1 MLNTTRCNT
10 GHHGI
15 KYWHNMAFFFFF
27 FQASFQKNNWPVF
40 FFKGIFFFNSFMSY
54 KILFFRDLM
63 LTAGCASWTVETL
76 IASPKKRHLCLV
88 LTVSETRCGPFPQ
101 HQFTLHTHKYK
112 IVCCPPPPL
121 PIPPSCGSSLNLLHW
136 ILHVIKLLQCK
147 TSLYV
152 LGSTGSVASCGTTL
166 LPHTT

>member
-1 MLNTTRCNT
+1 MCGTSTEYDFIFWVSLVNCVGKMDPHHKTTLLLMLNTTRCNT

-27 FQASFQKNNWPVF
+27 FFRLLLKWIIGLF
-40 FFKGIFFFNSFMSY
+40 FFLRHLFFFNSFMSY

-63 LTAGCASWTVETL
+63 LTAGSASWTVETL

-112 IVCCPPPPL
+112 IVCCPPP
-121 PIPPSCGSSLNLLHW
+121 N
-136 ILHVIKLLQCK
+136 
-147 TSLYV
+147 
-152 LGSTGSVASCGTTL
+152 TT
-166 LPHTT
+166 